1 MDYGLKNLG
10 NTCYMNSIIQ
20 CIRYTGLLNL
30 DDNDFIQNCIKTEKR
45 NEFSLMREWLRL
57 QKNFIIEN
65 DTKCVNPI
73 NFYKSFAQNISRSEY
88 MFVGFEQNDA
98 GEFITIL
105 FDLLH
110 KCLKYKIK
118 LSIQGDIKNNLDRI
132 AVDSIDYWKKFFENE
147 YSYLIQSTYSQLLS
161 ITSCPKC
168 DYSTRNHDP
177 IQIITLHMKPHFET
191 IYDMLS
197 HYTSVETLDSDNTWK
212 CDKCKQNVNPEKKIV
227 FWNLSDVLIIQIKRY
242 DSNLKKIDRHIGF
255 PVLLNMDKFCMNYA
269 EQSMTYKLCS
279 MSVQS
284 GSLNGGHYYAICNTN
299 VNNTDVSKEGDN
311 KWKVFNDS
319 NVFDIDFSDMMQQ
332 KPYCLF
338 YKRI

>member
-20 CIRYTGLLNL
+20 CIRYSQILSTEN
-30 DDNDFIQNCIKTEKR
+30 NDFINNCIKTEKR

-57 QKNFIIEN
+57 QKSFMIEN
-65 DTKCVNPI
+65 DIGYVNPI
-73 NFYKSFAQNISRSEY
+73 DFYKSFAQNITRSEY
-88 MFVGFEQNDA
+88 TFVGFEQNDA
-98 GEFITIL
+98 SEFITIL

-118 LSIQGDIKNNLDRI
+118 LSVQGDIQNNLDRI
-132 AVDSIDYWKKFFENE
+132 AVDSINYWKKFFENE
-147 YSYLIQSTYSQLLS
+147 YSYLIESTYSQLLS

-168 DYSTRNHDP
+168 DYSAKNHDP
-177 IQIITLHMKPHFET
+177 IQILTLHIKPNFKT

-197 HYTSVETLDSDNTWK
+197 HYTSVEILDSNNSWK
-212 CDKCKQNVNPEKKIV
+212 CDKCQRNVNPEKKIV

-242 DSNLKKIDRHIGF
+242 DSDLRKIDRHISF
-255 PVLLNMDKFCMNYA
+255 PTILNMNKFCMNYN

-279 MSVQS
+279 MSIQS

-299 VNNTDVSKEGDN
+299 VENTNRKGKN

-319 NVFDIDFSDMMQQ
+319 SVFDISENDMMSQ

>member
-1 MDYGLKNLG
+1 MDYGLRNLG

-20 CIRYTGLLNL
+20 CIRYSQILST
-30 DDNDFIQNCIKTEKR
+30 DNDDFINNCIKTEKR

-57 QKNFIIEN
+57 QKNFMIEN
-65 DTKCVNPI
+65 DTGCVNPI
-73 NFYKSFAQNISRSEY
+73 NFYKSFALNISKSEY
-88 MFVGFEQNDA
+88 TFVGFEQNDA

-118 LSIQGDIKNNLDRI
+118 LSVQGDIQNNLDRI
-132 AVDSIDYWKKFFENE
+132 AVDSINYWKKFFENE
-147 YSYLIQSTYSQLLS
+147 YSYLVQSTYSQLLS
-161 ITSCPKC
+161 ITSCTKC
-168 DYSTRNHDP
+168 DYSARNHDP
-177 IQIITLHMKPHFET
+177 IQIVTLHIKPNFET

-197 HYTSVETLDSDNTWK
+197 HYTSVETLDSNNSWK
-212 CDKCKQNVNPEKKIV
+212 CDKCQNNVNPEKKIV

-242 DSNLKKIDRHIGF
+242 DSNLRKIDQHISF
-255 PVLLNMDKFCMNYA
+255 PTILNMGKFCMNYN

-279 MSVQS
+279 MSIQS

-299 VNNTDVSKEGDN
+299 VKNTNVAKKGKD

-319 NVFDIDFSDMMQQ
+319 RVFDISESDMMNQ

>member
-20 CIRYTGLLNL
+20 CIRYSQILSTEN
-30 DDNDFIQNCIKTEKR
+30 NDFINNCIKTEKR

-57 QKNFIIEN
+57 QKSFMIEN
-65 DTKCVNPI
+65 NIGYVNPI
-73 NFYKSFAQNISRSEY
+73 DFYKSFAQNITRSEY
-88 MFVGFEQNDA
+88 TFVGFEQNDA
-98 GEFITIL
+98 SEFITIL

-118 LSIQGDIKNNLDRI
+118 LSVQGDIQNNLDRI
-132 AVDSIDYWKKFFENE
+132 AVDSINYWKKFFENE
-147 YSYLIQSTYSQLLS
+147 YSYLIESTYSQLLS

-168 DYSTRNHDP
+168 DYSAKNHDP
-177 IQIITLHMKPHFET
+177 IQILTLHIKPNFKT

-197 HYTSVETLDSDNTWK
+197 HYTSVEILDSNNSWK
-212 CDKCKQNVNPEKKIV
+212 CDKCQRNVNPEKKIV

-242 DSNLKKIDRHIGF
+242 DSDLRKIDRHISF
-255 PVLLNMDKFCMNYA
+255 PTILNMNKFCMNYN

-279 MSVQS
+279 MSIQS

-299 VNNTDVSKEGDN
+299 VENTNRKDKN

-319 NVFDIDFSDMMQQ
+319 SVFDISENDMMSQ

>member
-1 MDYGLKNLG
+1 
-10 NTCYMNSIIQ
+10 MNSIIQ
-20 CIRYTGLLNL
+20 CIRYSEILSTEN
-30 DDNDFIQNCIKTEKR
+30 NDFINNCIKTEKR

-57 QKNFIIEN
+57 QKSFMIKN
-65 DTKCVNPI
+65 DNGYINPI
-73 NFYKSFAQNISRSEY
+73 DFYKSFAQNISHSEY
-88 MFVGFEQNDA
+88 TFVGFDQNDA
-98 GEFITIL
+98 SEFITIL

-118 LSIQGDIKNNLDRI
+118 LSIQGDVQNNLDQI
-132 AVDSIDYWKKFFENE
+132 AVNSINYWRKFFENE
-147 YSYLIQSTYSQLLS
+147 YSFLIESSYSQLLS

-168 DYSTRNHDP
+168 DYTARNHDP
-177 IQIITLHMKPHFET
+177 IQIITLHMKPIFKT

-197 HYTSVETLDSDNTWK
+197 HYTSVETLDSNNTWK
-212 CDKCKQNVNPEKKIV
+212 CDKCQRNVNPEKKII

-242 DSNLKKIDRHIGF
+242 DSNLRKIDRHISF
-255 PVLLNMDKFCMNYA
+255 PTILNMNKFCMNYN

-299 VNNTDVSKEGDN
+299 VNNTNVENTNRKGKN

-319 NVFDIDFSDMMQQ
+319 SVFDISENDMMSQ